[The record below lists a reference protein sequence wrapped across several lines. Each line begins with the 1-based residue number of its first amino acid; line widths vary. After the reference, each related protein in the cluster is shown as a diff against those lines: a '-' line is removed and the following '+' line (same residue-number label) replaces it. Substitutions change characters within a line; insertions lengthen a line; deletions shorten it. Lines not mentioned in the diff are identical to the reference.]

1 MARLLTNEVT
11 SPSTN
16 PQEGM
21 CETSKPQHVS
31 SRKLSFKTRQASARG
46 NYRATKVSLSSTN
59 VALIASKFNTIVVED
74 GAQSRALLRKLSSK
88 QRKPSSAK
96 DVKSRPGKARGE
108 GVVKAAIEIF
118 EQQESD
124 KNNKLPLKKGL
135 SARSKLVVV
144 TKSSNKTSTR
154 QDLLSTIELS
164 ENSDQFPKESA
175 KDMNN
180 LIDKDFENTN
190 STDLDVQKV
199 RRKPSLKAKPSLR
212 HIVTKRQT
220 LENAYNQRIA
230 KLSNT
235 DASSNLSE
243 KYSTNKDVRKPV
255 IQDRIAQFSKTDEVK
270 RIEEVKNNINKTD
283 KKLTFIKTRPPIAL
297 EEKENKQD
305 ITKSILRN
313 NKVTQL
319 DMVEKSKEH
328 VPGNLQKNNKL
339 NYQKKSILK
348 TESNRIS
355 DSNNKTTVQE
365 SVGKKL
371 LQSVTKANSDEA
383 EKTLSSLKNT
393 SAINE
398 VSHKTLPQNYLK
410 IANPNSKKSVSYAE
424 LSFFGQE
431 NQSTHQQPDHQLVK
445 SEKEPVLSK
454 LNIPVGNNSNKLSKD
469 CVRPTLKPSL
479 KQYTSESPKLEKK
492 NFCLAPD
499 PNIVQLDSIK
509 PNNSFLWKPTC
520 KMSIVTEVPIYDDR
534 PGSVSNTN
542 TSINENSNHHKPV
555 DKDNGTKIANSLKL
569 DVASS
574 FILEMTEQIERRFSG
589 GSFHEDEP
597 NETNLKPSEDHL
609 KLTCKPSENA
619 LENASFLHRK
629 KSTDDVFTNE
639 VSASQA
645 PCSVLKIKQ
654 NESKTSKTPPPVSK
668 KPAEKANIDDSPP
681 QLPEKRH
688 HKLGDVG
695 ENIKIP
701 APPVPPSHTKPK
713 LKLTLSEE
721 EWLNSCRKILEIPPP
736 LRKHNLEEKFVQPH
750 SKSTTA
756 SLPRGMGLSLADQS
770 LSLSDK
776 RFSVSQVDLMK
787 RMGEMNLGNKS
798 LSADSRSISNSY
810 IEIEDDDHYSSIPA
824 FQRQENDDQNTYEAV
839 SITFVQ
845 DLYVVKLVFNCL
857 KSISFLF
864 VRFLR
869 FTLILEIF

>member
-1 MARLLTNEVT
+1 MMARLLTNEVT
-11 SPSTN
+11 H

-59 VALIASKFNTIVVED
+59 VALIASKFNTIVVEE

-96 DVKSRPGKARGE
+96 DVKPRPGKVRGE

-118 EQQESD
+118 EQHDSE
-124 KNNKLPLKKGL
+124 KNAKLPLKKGL
-135 SARSKLVVV
+135 VARSKLVVV
-144 TKSSNKTSTR
+144 TKSSNKQSTR
-154 QDLLSTIELS
+154 PDLLSTIELP
-164 ENSDQFPKESA
+164 ENLDQFSKESA
-175 KDMNN
+175 KDITCISDN
-180 LIDKDFENTN
+180 DFENTT
-190 STDLDVQKV
+190 STDLDVQRV

-230 KLSNT
+230 KLSNI
-235 DASSNLSE
+235 DASSNLAE
-243 KYSTNKDVRKPV
+243 KNSTNQDVRKPV
-255 IQDRIAQFSKTDEVK
+255 IKDRIAQFSKTDEVK
-270 RIEEVKNNINKTD
+270 RIEDVKNNINKTE
-283 KKLTFIKTRPPIAL
+283 KKLTFIKTSTPTF

-305 ITKSILRN
+305 VKKSILRN
-313 NKVTQL
+313 NKVTQSV
-319 DMVEKSKEH
+319 MVENSKEH

-348 TESNRIS
+348 AESNKIA
-355 DSNNKTTVQE
+355 DSNSKTTVQE
-365 SVGKKL
+365 NVGKGL
-371 LQSVTKANSDEA
+371 LQNVTKDNS
-383 EKTLSSLKNT
+383 KVLSSVKNT
-393 SAINE
+393 SAIDE
-398 VSHKTLPQNYLK
+398 VSNKTLPQHLNYLK

-424 LSFFGQE
+424 LSFVCQE
-431 NQSTHQQPDHQLVK
+431 NQTTHQQPDLQFDK

-469 CVRPTLKPSL
+469 SCVRPTLKSSL

-492 NFCLAPD
+492 SFCLAPD
-499 PNIVQLDSIK
+499 LDIVQLDSIK
-509 PNNSFLWKPTC
+509 PNNSFLWKPSC

-534 PGSVSNTN
+534 PGSESNAN
-542 TSINENSNHHKPV
+542 TSINENSDHLKQV
-555 DKDNGTKIANSLKL
+555 DKDNGSKTANSLKF

-589 GSFHEDEP
+589 GSFHEDES

-609 KLTCKPSENA
+609 RSTGKPNENA
-619 LENASFLHRK
+619 LENPSFLHRK

-639 VSASQA
+639 VSALKT
-645 PCSVLKIKQ
+645 PVSVLKIKQ
-654 NESKTSKTPPPVSK
+654 NESELSKTPPPVSK
-668 KPAEKANIDDSPP
+668 KPAEKNIDDSPP

-688 HKLGDVG
+688 HKPGDVS
-695 ENIKIP
+695 ENVKIT
-701 APPVPPSHTKPK
+701 APPIPPSHTKPK

-721 EWLNSCRKILEIPPP
+721 EWLNSCKKILEIPPP
-736 LRKHNLEEKFVQPH
+736 LRKHNVEEKVVEPP

-756 SLPRGMGLSLADQS
+756 SLPRGMGLSQVDQP

-798 LSADSRSISNSY
+798 LSPDSRSISNSY

-824 FQRQENDDQNTYEAV
+824 FERREDDDQNTYEAV
-839 SITFVQ
+839 SIHFVHNNSYSL
-845 DLYVVKLVFNCL
+845 D
-857 KSISFLF
+857 SI
-864 VRFLR
+864 
-869 FTLILEIF
+869 